1 MPKRSSYRVISIS
14 FKILN
19 LMIMYINLRTK
30 FHLLSCSVTLLIVTE
45 CVQLPPFFL
54 SCIDMSREES
64 DVSLVFKV
72 QVLRGI

>member
-1 MPKRSSYRVISIS
+1 MV
-14 FKILN
+14 
-19 LMIMYINLRTK
+19 NLRTK
-30 FHLLSCSVTLLIVTE
+30 FHLLSRSVTLLIVTE

-64 DVSLVFKV
+64 DVSLVFKF